1 MSLLIGFIGFGAM
14 ASRMGANL
22 RKAGYRIV
30 AYTPSGRGG
39 DGDVTFLPTPRTL
52 AADADIVIACVPDDE
67 ALEQSMSGP
76 DGVLAGM
83 KAGGLLIN
91 TSSVAPETSIA
102 LATQAAA
109 GGITVLDAPVA
120 GSTPEAESANLVIL
134 VGGDA
139 ADVARAQPIFDAIG
153 RLTIHAGP
161 SGSGSKLKLVINGIM
176 GATLSV
182 VAEGVAYGLASG
194 LERDMLFDALDAVPV
209 ISPHHKRKLKAAK
222 TGDFSPQFP
231 TRLMQKDMRLL
242 LTDAARQMA
251 PMPATAAATQSL
263 SLTRRRYADKDYS
276 ALFAIMETMVANDA
290 TP

>member
-1 MSLLIGFIGFGAM
+1 
-14 ASRMGANL
+14 
-22 RKAGYRIV
+22 
-30 AYTPSGRGG
+30 
-39 DGDVTFLPTPRTL
+39 
-52 AADADIVIACVPDDE
+52 
-67 ALEQSMSGP
+67 
-76 DGVLAGM
+76 
-83 KAGGLLIN
+83 
-91 TSSVAPETSIA
+91 
-102 LATQAAA
+102 
-109 GGITVLDAPVA
+109 
-120 GSTPEAESANLVIL
+120 
-134 VGGDA
+134 
-139 ADVARAQPIFDAIG
+139 
-153 RLTIHAGP
+153 
-161 SGSGSKLKLVINGIM
+161 M